1 MINPRAIVAI
11 ASLLLMAG
19 IGWLWYQPEPA
30 SLVSSDKLPSEVSV
44 SESVASDSPFSIKNE
59 SNDSAANVPLG
70 ELADTNAQT
79 ANPSTNED
87 SLIEL
92 DVLSTAAGGSGIAEQ
107 LPALDIASLGRSP
120 LSDSAF
126 LALAD
131 RLRAEPQ
138 LLQLLIDEFRQETDP
153 KRLDQLSRL
162 LGEVGGPDVTLAASE
177 LIFSGD
183 PQSRAIGLELLQQV
197 QPGNADARDI
207 VSGLLTTEVEPEVLV
222 STLTTLSSPG
232 TIDDAVRANLS
243 EQVAYLTRHDDASVR
258 AISINILSRWTT
270 DSRYTSVLI
279 DGLDDSTDFVRKS
292 AAYALVDHEDPS
304 PEVMDSLFIV
314 LNNEQ
319 EQEPVR
325 RAAIL
330 ALRGMDLSDAQRSHV
345 RTVERKLDTR
355 PR

>member
-1 MINPRAIVAI
+1 MLNPRAIAAVICLLVAV
-11 ASLLLMAG
+11 G

-30 SLVSSDKLPSEVSV
+30 SLVSSENLPKQISASPSED
-44 SESVASDSPFSIKNE
+44 SDSPFSVKNE
-59 SNDSAANVPLG
+59 STDAPANAPLG
-70 ELADTNAQT
+70 EAADDNAHN
-79 ANPSTNED
+79 ANPSATED

-92 DVLSTAAGGSGIAEQ
+92 DASNRADGGGASATQ
-107 LPALDIASLGRSP
+107 LPALDIASLGRSA

-126 LALAD
+126 LELAD

-138 LLQLLIDEFRQETDP
+138 LLLQLIDEFRQETDLE
-153 KRLDQLSRL
+153 RLAQLSRL
-162 LGEVGGPDVTLAASE
+162 LGEVGGTEVTLAASE

-183 PQSRAIGLELLQQV
+183 PQSRDIGLELLQQV
-197 QPGNADARDI
+197 QPGNDDARDI

-232 TIDDAVRANLS
+232 KIDDAVRANLS
-243 EQVAYLTRHDDASVR
+243 EQVAYLTQHDDASVR

-330 ALRGMDLSDAQRSHV
+330 ALRGMELSDAQRSHV
-345 RTVERKLDTR
+345 RAIERKLDTR